1 MSGHEGRLSAVPV
14 TDVPDDA
21 GAIETTALTK
31 RYRRATALSDCS
43 VTVPQG
49 RISALVGPN
58 GAGKSTLLRLL
69 TGLARPSGG
78 SALVLGTTPR
88 QDPAFLADIGYLAQ
102 DVPLY
107 RRLSAEDHIRA
118 CAALNK
124 RWDAAT
130 ARTRLRELR
139 VPLDRA
145 VGTLSGG
152 SAPRSGCHSRSP
164 SNPGC
169 CCLTSPSPP
178 SIPSPGGTSSRPSP
192 PPWRRPR
199 AASPSC
205 CPRT

>member
-1 MSGHEGRLSAVPV
+1 MSGQEGRLSAVPV
-14 TDVPDDA
+14 TDAPDDA
-21 GAIETTALTK
+21 AAIETAALTK

-43 VTVPQG
+43 ITVPQG

-58 GAGKSTLLRLL
+58 GAGKSTLLRVL

-78 SALVLGTTPR
+78 SALVLGTAPR

-152 SAPRSGCHSRSP
+152 AAR
-164 SNPGC
+164 PG
-169 CCLTSPSPP
+169 
-178 SIPSPGGTSSRPSP
+178 
-192 PPWRRPR
+192 R
-199 AASPSC
+199 AVTRARQATPAAAA
-205 CPRT
+205 